1 MKKFFSVFMIAVC
14 CMALAMPA
22 QAQLIK
28 FGVKGGVNLSKLKL
42 EGMKDNSTGFFFG
55 PMAEITIPVIGLG
68 VDGALLYSQK
78 GDKMEGLDM
87 KQSGL
92 DIPVNLKYSIGL
104 GSMLGIYVA
113 AGPDFFFNFKG
124 DKNFEDGRKLE
135 SKKAQVGINVGA
147 GVKLV
152 RHLQI
157 VSTIRFLAATRS
169 PGRVPVRLSEQ
180 RIRPGRFPL
189 LTCSKDITGLSLYG
203 VADFDWQRRFFT
215 LSLPLQWKSS

>member
-28 FGVKGGVNLSKLKL
+28 FGVKGGVNLSKLKF

-104 GSMLGIYVA
+104 GSMLAIYVEA
-113 AGPDFFFNFKG
+113 ATDFCFNFKSE
-124 DKNFEDGRKLE
+124 KNFEIENLE
-135 SKKAQVGINVGA
+135 NEP
-147 GVKLV
+147 
-152 RHLQI
+152 
-157 VSTIRFLAATRS
+157 FM
-169 PGRVPVRLSEQ
+169 LSEH
-180 RIRPGRFPL
+180 GGKNEVTEL
-189 LTCSKDITGLSLYG
+189 LEKNG
-203 VADFDWQRRFFT
+203 VHPQ
-215 LSLPLQWKSS
+215 K

>member
-1 MKKFFSVFMIAVC
+1 M
-14 CMALAMPA
+14 
-22 QAQLIK
+22 
-28 FGVKGGVNLSKLKL
+28 
-42 EGMKDNSTGFFFG
+42 
-55 PMAEITIPVIGLG
+55 
-68 VDGALLYSQK
+68 DGALLYSQK

-157 VSTIRFLAATRS
+157 GFNYTIPCGDS
-169 PGRVPVRLSEQ
+169 
-180 RIRPGRFPL
+180 
-189 LTCSKDITGLSLYG
+189 
-203 VADFDWQRRFFT
+203 FT
-215 LSLPLQWKSS
+215 WKSASEAIGTKNKTWQISAAYLF

>member
-1 MKKFFSVFMIAVC
+1 MAPLIIKVCGMTEAENIRNVEQLDVDMIGFIFYPKSPRC
-14 CMALAMPA
+14 LCEIPA
-22 QAQLIK
+22 YL
-28 FGVKGGVNLSKLKL
+28 
-42 EGMKDNSTGFFFG
+42 
-55 PMAEITIPVIGLG
+55 PVRAKRVG

-157 VSTIRFLAATRS
+157 GFNYTIPCGDS
-169 PGRVPVRLSEQ
+169 
-180 RIRPGRFPL
+180 
-189 LTCSKDITGLSLYG
+189 
-203 VADFDWQRRFFT
+203 FT
-215 LSLPLQWKSS
+215 WKSASEAIGTKNKTWQISAAYLF

>member
-1 MKKFFSVFMIAVC
+1 M
-14 CMALAMPA
+14 
-22 QAQLIK
+22 
-28 FGVKGGVNLSKLKL
+28 SKLKL

-124 DKNFEDGRKLE
+124 DKRILKMEESWKARK
-135 SKKAQVGINVGA
+135 
-147 GVKLV
+147 
-152 RHLQI
+152 RRW
-157 VSTIRFLAATRS
+157 VSMWE
-169 PGRVPVRLSEQ
+169 PV
-180 RIRPGRFPL
+180 
-189 LTCSKDITGLSLYG
+189 
-203 VADFDWQRRFFT
+203 
-215 LSLPLQWKSS
+215 

>member
-28 FGVKGGVNLSKLKL
+28 FGVKGGVNLSKLKF

-135 SKKAQVGINVGA
+135 SKKAR
-147 GVKLV
+147 K
-152 RHLQI
+152 RRW
-157 VSTIRFLAATRS
+157 VSMWE
-169 PGRVPVRLSEQ
+169 PV
-180 RIRPGRFPL
+180 
-189 LTCSKDITGLSLYG
+189 
-203 VADFDWQRRFFT
+203 
-215 LSLPLQWKSS
+215 

>member
-28 FGVKGGVNLSKLKL
+28 FGVKGGVNLSKLKF

-124 DKNFEDGRKLE
+124 DKNLKMEAGKQESAGGYQCGSRCETGSAFADRFQLYDSLRRLVHLE
-135 SKKAQVGINVGA
+135 GCQ
-147 GVKLV
+147 
-152 RHLQI
+152 
-157 VSTIRFLAATRS
+157 
-169 PGRVPVRLSEQ
+169 
-180 RIRPGRFPL
+180 
-189 LTCSKDITGLSLYG
+189 
-203 VADFDWQRRFFT
+203 
-215 LSLPLQWKSS
+215 

>member
-28 FGVKGGVNLSKLKL
+28 FGVKGGVNLSKLKF

-113 AGPDFFFNFKG
+113 
-124 DKNFEDGRKLE
+124 
-135 SKKAQVGINVGA
+135 
-147 GVKLV
+147 
-152 RHLQI
+152 
-157 VSTIRFLAATRS
+157 
-169 PGRVPVRLSEQ
+169 PVRTSSSISRVI
-180 RIRPGRFPL
+180 RILKMEESWKAR
-189 LTCSKDITGLSLYG
+189 K
-203 VADFDWQRRFFT
+203 RRWV
-215 LSLPLQWKSS
+215 SMWEPV

>member
-14 CMALAMPA
+14 CMVLAMPA

-55 PMAEITIPVIGLG
+55 PMAEITIPVI
-68 VDGALLYSQK
+68 
-78 GDKMEGLDM
+78 GLDM

-157 VSTIRFLAATRS
+157 GFNYTIPCGDS
-169 PGRVPVRLSEQ
+169 
-180 RIRPGRFPL
+180 
-189 LTCSKDITGLSLYG
+189 
-203 VADFDWQRRFFT
+203 FT
-215 LSLPLQWKSS
+215 WKSASEAIGTKNKTWQISAAYLF

>member
-157 VSTIRFLAATRS
+157 GFN
-169 PGRVPVRLSEQ
+169 
-180 RIRPGRFPL
+180 
-189 LTCSKDITGLSLYG
+189 LSLIHISEPT
-203 VADFDWQRRFFT
+203 RR
-215 LSLPLQWKSS
+215 S

>member
-135 SKKAQVGINVGA
+135 SKKAGKQESA
-147 GVKLV
+147 GGYQCGSRCEIGSAFADRFQLYDSLRRLV
-152 RHLQI
+152 HLEECQ
-157 VSTIRFLAATRS
+157 
-169 PGRVPVRLSEQ
+169 
-180 RIRPGRFPL
+180 
-189 LTCSKDITGLSLYG
+189 
-203 VADFDWQRRFFT
+203 
-215 LSLPLQWKSS
+215 

>member
-1 MKKFFSVFMIAVC
+1 M
-14 CMALAMPA
+14 
-22 QAQLIK
+22 
-28 FGVKGGVNLSKLKL
+28 SKLKF

-124 DKNFEDGRKLE
+124 DKNFEVGKQESAGGYQCGSRCETGSAFADRFQLYDSLRRLVHLE
-135 SKKAQVGINVGA
+135 DCQ
-147 GVKLV
+147 
-152 RHLQI
+152 
-157 VSTIRFLAATRS
+157 
-169 PGRVPVRLSEQ
+169 
-180 RIRPGRFPL
+180 
-189 LTCSKDITGLSLYG
+189 
-203 VADFDWQRRFFT
+203 
-215 LSLPLQWKSS
+215 

>member
-78 GDKMEGLDM
+78 GDKIEG
-87 KQSGL
+87 
-92 DIPVNLKYSIGL
+92 Y
-104 GSMLGIYVA
+104 
-113 AGPDFFFNFKG
+113 
-124 DKNFEDGRKLE
+124 
-135 SKKAQVGINVGA
+135 
-147 GVKLV
+147 
-152 RHLQI
+152 I
-157 VSTIRFLAATRS
+157 VSDSQA
-169 PGRVPVRLSEQ
+169 
-180 RIRPGRFPL
+180 
-189 LTCSKDITGLSLYG
+189 
-203 VADFDWQRRFFT
+203 T
-215 LSLPLQWKSS
+215 LSAMREQEEALSGMLKTEEEQEVEIRYVHAKDVDLAKFSAKTTETFDEEQSQTQTKTLYHMAESFLKTLRSLEISQ

>member
-1 MKKFFSVFMIAVC
+1 M
-14 CMALAMPA
+14 
-22 QAQLIK
+22 
-28 FGVKGGVNLSKLKL
+28 SKLKL

-152 RHLQI
+152 RHL
-157 VSTIRFLAATRS
+157 
-169 PGRVPVRLSEQ
+169 
-180 RIRPGRFPL
+180 
-189 LTCSKDITGLSLYG
+189 
-203 VADFDWQRRFFT
+203 
-215 LSLPLQWKSS
+215 

>member
-28 FGVKGGVNLSKLKL
+28 FGVKGGVNLSKLKF
-42 EGMKDNSTGFFFG
+42 EGMKDNST
-55 PMAEITIPVIGLG
+55 G

-157 VSTIRFLAATRS
+157 GFNYTIPCGDS
-169 PGRVPVRLSEQ
+169 
-180 RIRPGRFPL
+180 
-189 LTCSKDITGLSLYG
+189 
-203 VADFDWQRRFFT
+203 FT
-215 LSLPLQWKSS
+215 WKSASEAIGTKNKTWQISAAYLF